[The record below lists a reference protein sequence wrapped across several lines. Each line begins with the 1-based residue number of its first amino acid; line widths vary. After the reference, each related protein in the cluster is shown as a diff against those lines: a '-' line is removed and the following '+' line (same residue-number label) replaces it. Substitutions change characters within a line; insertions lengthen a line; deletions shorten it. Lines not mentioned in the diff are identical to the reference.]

1 MKDKINLHPGEN
13 FPIAAVIL
21 ANNFTTGFLRNGYLG
36 TEPILVNCEVNCMPK
51 TSIY

>member
-21 ANNFTTGFLRNGYLG
+21 ANNFNGYLG